1 MRQDAAAGTGKGGP
15 AGVTGAGGGDMLRGM
30 ASLTKGTENRP
41 ASPSAVPLEPGEA
54 IPRPHPP
61 LWLLALVTFSGTLA
75 MHIFVPALPSAARS
89 LGVGAGAMQGAITFY
104 LIGLACG
111 QLFYGPLADRF
122 GRRPVLISG
131 LMLYTFAGFVALFA
145 PGIGS
150 LSVARFFQALGGCAG
165 LALGRAMVRDSA
177 EPQAAASRLALLNLM
192 VSAGPGLAPA
202 LGGALVALFDWR
214 AIFGLLAAVGLGLL
228 LLCWRRLPETGQMR
242 TGIRAGHVMRDYLR
256 LLRSPAFL
264 GFTLG
269 GACTTTSMY
278 GFISASPFIFVNEL
292 HRPVQE
298 VGLYLAV
305 MVLGLSAGSLVASRL
320 VRRSGIDRVMIGA
333 SLAGLLGACLF
344 LGVVLSGHMS
354 VALIMPPLVLFTF
367 GSGMASPMALTRAI
381 SVNPAVIGSAA
392 GLYGCAQMGW
402 GALCSALVA
411 IGGDPAVGA
420 GLVLVGGCA
429 IGQMG
434 FWIAGRSR
442 RATASRDADA
452 R

>member
-1 MRQDAAAGTGKGGP
+1 
-15 AGVTGAGGGDMLRGM
+15 
-30 ASLTKGTENRP
+30 
-41 ASPSAVPLEPGEA
+41 
-54 IPRPHPP
+54 
-61 LWLLALVTFSGTLA
+61 
-75 MHIFVPALPSAARS
+75 
-89 LGVGAGAMQGAITFY
+89 
-104 LIGLACG
+104 
-111 QLFYGPLADRF
+111 
-122 GRRPVLISG
+122 
-131 LMLYTFAGFVALFA
+131 
-145 PGIGS
+145 
-150 LSVARFFQALGGCAG
+150 
-165 LALGRAMVRDSA
+165 MVRDTA
-177 EPQAAASRLALLNLM
+177 EPQTAASRLALLNLM
-192 VSAGPGLAPA
+192 VSAEPGLSPA
-202 LGGALVALFDWR
+202 VGGALVALFDWR

-242 TGIRAGHVMRDYLR
+242 AGIRAGHVARDYLR

-264 GFTLG
+264 GYTLG

-320 VRRSGIDRVMIGA
+320 VRRSGIDRVMLGS

-354 VALIMPPLVLFTF
+354 VALIMPPLILFTF

-381 SVNPAVIGSAA
+381 SVNPTVIGSAA

-429 IGQMG
+429 IGQFG

-442 RATASRDADA
+442 RAAASREADA